1 MPRKTII
8 TKKVRRLTPREIS
21 LSASG
26 VVAFQ
31 MEVETDPNFVQD
43 HFEKELEALQ
53 GMYKNLAIIVE
64 EAK

>member
-1 MPRKTII
+1 MPRKTTI
-8 TKKVRRLTPREIS
+8 TKKVRRLTPREVS
-21 LSASG
+21 LLVKG

-43 HFEKELEALQ
+43 HFVKELDALQ

-64 EAK
+64 EEK

>member
-1 MPRKTII
+1 MPRKTTI
-8 TKKVRRLTPREIS
+8 TKKVRRLTPREVS
-21 LSASG
+21 LLGRG

-43 HFEKELEALQ
+43 HFVKELDALQ

-64 EAK
+64 EEK